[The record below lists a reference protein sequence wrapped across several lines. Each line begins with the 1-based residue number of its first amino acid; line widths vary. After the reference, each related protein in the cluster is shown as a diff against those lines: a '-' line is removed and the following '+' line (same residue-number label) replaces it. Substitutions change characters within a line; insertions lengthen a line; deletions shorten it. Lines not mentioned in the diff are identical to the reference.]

1 MSTPLELRFEG
12 GHLETR
18 HQAVTLFTALSLL
31 IGIIVIIQLW
41 LVAAALDALLSG
53 QPSVLVPAAIAS
65 MFLLLINGGL
75 LVLIIRLDNRLR
87 RQPNQ

>member
-1 MSTPLELRFEG
+1 M
-12 GHLETR
+12 ETR

-65 MFLLLINGGL
+65 IFLLLINGGL
-75 LVLIIRLDNRLR
+75 LVLIIRLDKRLR